1 VPQALRDPYP
11 HLDLSLLL
19 QEERK
24 GGAGYVASEPPCA
37 GGRCTFWHWPAAALA
52 RPVELSKHLLQT
64 RLHSFGGAHGSTCA
78 HRSC

>member
-11 HLDLSLLL
+11 HPDLSLLL

-52 RPVELSKHLLQT
+52 
-64 RLHSFGGAHGSTCA
+64 
-78 HRSC
+78 